1 MDIDADIYNCVGI
14 CETILLYI
22 CDKNTVLFQGT
33 GTHAFRT
40 NTFCIY
46 TKLPTCFQ
54 KMFRA
59 RHGLSEY
66 WFHIFNLNNPTASQR
81 NKWNIYIKVFIQSK
95 TLFDGL
101 TT

>member
-1 MDIDADIYNCVGI
+1 MEIDANIYNFVHI

-22 CDKNTVLFQGT
+22 CDE
-33 GTHAFRT
+33 
-40 NTFCIY
+40 NTFY
-46 TKLPTCFQ
+46 FMAQEHMYSQRTLFATCFQ

-66 WFHIFNLNNPTASQR
+66 WFHICNLNNPTASQR

-95 TLFDGL
+95 TI
-101 TT
+101 

>member
-1 MDIDADIYNCVGI
+1 MEIDADIYNFVQI

-22 CDKNTVLFQGT
+22 CDENTLLFHGT
-33 GTHAFRT
+33 GTHAFPT
-40 NTFCIY
+40 DTFCIY

-66 WFHIFNLNNPTASQR
+66 WFHICNLNNPTASQP
-81 NKWNIYIKVFIQSK
+81 NKWNIYIKIFIQSK
-95 TLFDGL
+95 TI
-101 TT
+101 